1 MVFVEEQAEDRGEYG
16 GGEKDYG
23 QRNVVVMAEG
33 ERQAGDEEGGGKK
46 SLAHWE
52 FLPQPE
58 DGELSTDGGNGKR
71 KFCGVEG

>member
-1 MVFVEEQAEDRGEYG
+1 
-16 GGEKDYG
+16 
-23 QRNVVVMAEG
+23 MAEG

-58 DGELSTDGGNGKR
+58 DGELSTDGGNGNPQLYR
-71 KFCGVEG
+71 ERRAVLPVTPRARVPYIPLRNIYRPG